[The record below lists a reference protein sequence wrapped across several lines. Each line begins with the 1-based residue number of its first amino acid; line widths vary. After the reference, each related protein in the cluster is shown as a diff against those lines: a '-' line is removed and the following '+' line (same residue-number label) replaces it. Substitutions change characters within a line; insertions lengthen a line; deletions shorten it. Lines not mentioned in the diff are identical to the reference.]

1 MGSTCSIIRLVK
13 ILLNHGVTAGVRG
26 GGGGVGGGGESL
38 VPSLSTPPPPP
49 PSRPFLSHLASPP
62 ERLIKLLTV
71 NRFRALNIDD
81 LIHFIKTQTRYVI
94 SWVAWGRR
102 GGGRTRRRRVGGQT
116 GPFLLPPPSLRPPRL
131 SAPYA
136 PESYDT

>member
-26 GGGGVGGGGESL
+26 GRRRGGRGRVISPQSVHAAPL
-38 VPSLSTPPPPP
+38 PPPVPSP
-49 PSRPFLSHLASPP
+49 SHLASPP

-94 SWVAWGRR
+94 SWVAWGGGAGRGWR
-102 GGGRTRRRRVGGQT
+102 GGRQQGGRCRRV
-116 GPFLLPPPSLRPPRL
+116 PPCL
-131 SAPYA
+131 APHHYLV
-136 PESYDT
+136 PTPQYLHHPGII